1 MGVEFELGPEV
12 EQHLERKKK
21 KQKREK
27 VFQAGIFTMSKR
39 KYVCSIFRGRYN
51 E

>member
-12 EQHLERKKK
+12 EQHLERKKTEE
-21 KQKREK
+21 RK
-27 VFQAGIFTMSKR
+27 VFQASIFTMSKR
-39 KYVCSIFRGRYN
+39 KYACSIFRGRYN